1 MILQFLYLLALLPLL
16 AVSLLWWS
24 GLFQQKEYRLDR
36 LISHFSSMGWRGFLI
51 SKKIRRPV
59 RTARAVA
66 ILLFSGLAL
75 IVFSALIMLW
85 AQKSLYLQNARF
97 YIGTLSLAFTVPLIV
112 SFWSSVTSVGVW
124 LVTTWNLGL
133 LRKIVFK
140 YQPTVIGITGSY
152 GKTTTKQLLFHVL
165 SSAGRVFTTPG
176 SVNTPY
182 AIARHFIDNYKGEE
196 IVILEYAAYCEG
208 EIARLTQVIKPDSV
222 ILTGLTDQHLA
233 LFGTKVKIAQ
243 AKAELVESLSDGGI
257 VTLAVPET
265 IEIADNAKNISQV
278 KLRKAWEELENVCSL
293 SPSGRVGIKLNS
305 IEAQTEIIGLQAA
318 PAVSVVILVARD
330 FGITDERIAESLR
343 TFKTT
348 NNWIQ
353 RQELLSGATVI
364 NDGLSSNPMG
374 FQAAIDL
381 VSHLNPKKAILVTAG
396 IVDLGELS
404 SKIHTDLALE
414 AKQIFDEVWYLGME
428 GKTEFSS
435 VFGGGLISEQ
445 QEIEKKKL
453 SSDTLILVEGK
464 MPIWFERE
472 FLV

>member
-1 MILQFLYLLALLPLL
+1 
-16 AVSLLWWS
+16 
-24 GLFQQKEYRLDR
+24 
-36 LISHFSSMGWRGFLI
+36 
-51 SKKIRRPV
+51 
-59 RTARAVA
+59 
-66 ILLFSGLAL
+66 LFSGLTLL
-75 IVFSALIMLW
+75 IFSVFIMLW
-85 AQKSLYLQNARF
+85 AQNSSYLQTARF
-97 YIGTLSLAFTVPLIV
+97 YIGTLSLVFTVPLIV

>member
-1 MILQFLYLLALLPLL
+1 
-16 AVSLLWWS
+16 
-24 GLFQQKEYRLDR
+24 
-36 LISHFSSMGWRGFLI
+36 
-51 SKKIRRPV
+51 
-59 RTARAVA
+59 
-66 ILLFSGLAL
+66 
-75 IVFSALIMLW
+75 
-85 AQKSLYLQNARF
+85 
-97 YIGTLSLAFTVPLIV
+97 
-112 SFWSSVTSVGVW
+112 VTSVGVW